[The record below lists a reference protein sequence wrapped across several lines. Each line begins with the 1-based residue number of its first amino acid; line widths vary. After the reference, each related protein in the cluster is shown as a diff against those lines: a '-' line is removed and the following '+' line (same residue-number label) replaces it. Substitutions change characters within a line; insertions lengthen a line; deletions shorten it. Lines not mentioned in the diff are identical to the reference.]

1 MMVCLGNI
9 CRSPMA
15 AGLLRDK
22 IKKNNL
28 DWEVAS
34 SGTGSYHIGEA
45 PDRRAQEMMF
55 IMEKNISDMRAQQ
68 FKQED
73 FDEYDLIFCMD
84 KENYNNVIRKADTE
98 QKKRVSLLL
107 DILPDSEYEEV
118 PDPYF
123 NNQFRLAYKL
133 LDEATDVI
141 LEKWGGI
148 K

>member
-1 MMVCLGNI
+1 MVCLGNI